1 MRTWLRRIG
10 IGLAA
15 LVGIV
20 VLAAAGVY
28 VAGGRKLQHSFAVT
42 PRPPAEPSA
51 ADSALVARGR
61 HLATAIGKCAAC
73 HGDDFGGQVMI
84 DDPAL
89 GRAVAAN
96 LTPGRG
102 GRPADWGMADWDRAI
117 RHGVRRDGTGL
128 IVMPADD
135 FAAMSDGDLVALV
148 AFLRQLPSVDRELP
162 PTQLRLVG
170 RALFVADKLPL
181 IPAARIDHSAP
192 PAEPV
197 PGPTAEYGRYL
208 VRIGGCTGCHGPTL
222 AGGPTGEPGAPP
234 AANLTPTGIG
244 HYTEADFFR
253 ALREGKR
260 PDGSPIADFM
270 PVRFTKLMSDD
281 ETRAIFA
288 YLKTVEPR
296 PTGARE

>member
-1 MRTWLRRIG
+1 MRIWLRRIG
-10 IGLAA
+10 IGLAT

-20 VLAAAGVY
+20 LLAAAGVY

-42 PRPPAEPSA
+42 TRPPAEPA
-51 ADSALVARGR
+51 LADSALVARGR

-102 GRPADWGMADWDRAI
+102 GRPADWGMADWDRAV

-135 FAAMSDGDLVALV
+135 FTAMSDGDLVALV
-148 AFLRQLPSVDRELP
+148 AFLRQLPPVDRELP
-162 PTQLRLVG
+162 ATQLRLVG
-170 RALFVADKLPL
+170 RALFVADRLPL
-181 IPAARIDHSAP
+181 IPAARIDHASR

-197 PGPTAEYGRYL
+197 PAPTAAQ
-208 VRIGGCTGCHGPTL
+208 VGGSTACHGPTL

-234 AANLTPTGIG
+234 TANLTPTGIG

-253 ALREGKR
+253 ALREARR
-260 PDGSPIADFM
+260 PDGSPLSDFM
-270 PVRFTKLMSDD
+270 PVRFTKLMTDD
-281 ETRAIFA
+281 ETRALFA
-288 YLKTVEPR
+288 YLQTVEPR